1 MVLLWS
7 YKDAVT
13 HILEPSDPVA
23 QFQPSQ
29 VQIPRHRVG
38 SRRATPSLRG
48 TSISHTCL
56 EHLEAFLCAPLQ
68 PQNDQQQCCEQKKP
82 DQLRVVV
89 PSELLLL
96 EPDAKFFEQL
106 LVSDQG

>member
-1 MVLLWS
+1 MRMVLFS
-7 YKDAVT
+7 RKFEFRAVT
-13 HILEPSDPVA
+13 AVTEQALT
-23 QFQPSQ
+23 
-29 VQIPRHRVG
+29 
-38 SRRATPSLRG
+38 RAMPSLRG
-48 TSISHTCL
+48 NSISHTCL

-68 PQNDQQQCCEQKKP
+68 PQNDQQQCCEQEKP